1 MIFLWLIVLHIPRA
15 IAEPY
20 VAKGNEITSVFEAL
34 AFSGIA
40 LGIVL
45 MPKKKKELYR
55 QSMKT
60 TAIA

>member
-1 MIFLWLIVLHIPRA
+1 MLFLWLVLLHIPRA

-40 LGIVL
+40 LGIAL
-45 MPKKKKELYR
+45 LQKKKNNKENVVV
-55 QSMKT
+55 ST
-60 TAIA
+60 P